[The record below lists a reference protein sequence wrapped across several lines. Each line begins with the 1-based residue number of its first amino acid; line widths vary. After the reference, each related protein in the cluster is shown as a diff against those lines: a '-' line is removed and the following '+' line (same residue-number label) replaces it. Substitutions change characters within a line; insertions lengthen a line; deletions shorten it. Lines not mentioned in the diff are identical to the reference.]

1 MHRVARSRIFA
12 CRGSNEPLRRSH
24 LDNLPARERVAPA
37 REPLACSLLSRRGYF
52 ARSSDYAAA
61 TSRREKPIRYHT
73 GAQTIQRSARTRWG
87 SLPLESGVGFVAL
100 RVIDALLTSLATF
113 AAATSDI
120 RNLLCAPYIALPS
133 GEIDSTQRSSGTA
146 SSRAIFPAEKPRLC
160 LGANRRRRGRER
172 EVDRGPDGARCVI
185 HPRKH
190 MGPIVYPS
198 GARTPWR
205 GGFTAA
211 VEIRAKI
218 RPPL

>member
-1 MHRVARSRIFA
+1 M
-12 CRGSNEPLRRSH
+12 
-24 LDNLPARERVAPA
+24 
-37 REPLACSLLSRRGYF
+37 
-52 ARSSDYAAA
+52 
-61 TSRREKPIRYHT
+61 
-73 GAQTIQRSARTRWG
+73 QRSARTRWG
-87 SLPLESGVGFVAL
+87 SLPLESGVSFVAL
-100 RVIDALLTSLATF
+100 RVIDALPTSLAATF
-113 AAATSDI
+113 ADNAATSDI
-120 RNLLCAPYIALPS
+120 RNLLCAPCIALPS
-133 GEIDSTQRSSGTA
+133 GEIDSTQRSSATA

-160 LGANRRRRGRER
+160 LGANRSRRGRER